1 MSQKGL
7 TEAIGLTQGRSA
19 MLVVLVTLIL
29 TLAGATYLMYMS
41 EADTGTLPL
50 SVSNASGGPTDS
62 DTETRLFIKLSILLV
77 SVLLIMLFVI
87 GSYLLIRV
95 GRSVAG
101 KPVGGS
107 PTEYVDAWASYRIT
121 DEQIES
127 ATAETDDISGD
138 DDSDSDDETTGSKD
152 DG

>member
-1 MSQKGL
+1 MSKKGL
-7 TEAIGLTQGRSA
+7 TEAFGMTQGRAA
-19 MLVVLVTLIL
+19 MLLILMALIL
-29 TLAGATYLMYMS
+29 TLAGASYLMFMG
-41 EADTGTLPL
+41 EGDAGTLPS
-50 SVSNASGGPTDS
+50 SVSDASGSPADS
-62 DTETRLFIKLSILLV
+62 HNATRLVIKLSILLV

-101 KPVGGS
+101 EPVGGS

-121 DEQIES
+121 DEQIAS
-127 ATAETDDISGD
+127 ATAEADDIAGD
-138 DDSDSDDETTGSKD
+138 DDSDSEDETTGSKD